1 MKTFTEREKGDF
13 YMELYLLMI
22 TLLSIV
28 IVILGVAWW
37 KWHAFI
43 SLTVASLFLAI
54 MSGLSMDKIVTAYET
69 GVGSVL
75 GHLVGILALGTILG
89 KLMSDSGAGKQVA
102 EFFIKIFGEKN
113 LPWAMLISGFIIGI
127 PVFFDVGIV
136 ILLPLV
142 ISIYKTTKQNILLIA
157 LPVIA
162 GLSIVHGLVPPH
174 PGAMTA
180 IGIYD
185 ANMGKV
191 LIYSLI
197 IAVPAAILAGPLFA
211 KWVIKR
217 VIPEGEPAL
226 ISVKTATEKLPSTG
240 ISFFIILLP
249 VILMVL
255 SVVAPY
261 MPLPSGLMKFLIFI
275 GNPVIALL
283 ISCFTAFYF
292 LGIRQGMDKNF
303 IKDLTD
309 ECLLP
314 VASIVLIIGAGGGF
328 KQILIESG
336 VGTSIAQ
343 MSEHV
348 SLSPIVLAF
357 MVAGLIRIAT
367 GSATVALTTA
377 AGIVSPIIEHMSG
390 VNLELLVIATGAGS
404 LMFSHVNDAGFWLVK
419 EYLGLTVKE
428 TFKTWTVLETM
439 LSFIA
444 FGTVLLFDLF
454 V

>member
-1 MKTFTEREKGDF
+1 
-13 YMELYLLMI
+13 MEYYLLMI

-102 EFFIKIFGEKN
+102 EFFIRIFGEKN
-113 LPWAMLISGFIIGI
+113 LPWAMLLSGFIIGI

-180 IGIYD
+180 IGIYE

-191 LIYSLI
+191 LIYSLF

-217 VIPEGEPAL
+217 VKPEGEPAL
-226 ISVKTATEKLPSTG
+226 ISVKTTSEKLPSTG

-261 MPLPSGLMKFLIFI
+261 MPIPSGLMKFLIFI

-303 IKDLTD
+303 IKNLTD

-428 TFKTWTVLETM
+428 TFKTWTVLETL

>member
-1 MKTFTEREKGDF
+1 MD
-13 YMELYLLMI
+13 MYLLLV
-22 TLLSIV
+22 TCLAIV
-28 IVILGVAWW
+28 IVVLGVSWW

-54 MSGLSMDKIVTAYET
+54 MSGLSMDKIVGAYET

-89 KLMSDSGAGKQVA
+89 KMMSDSGAGMQVA
-102 EFFIKIFGEKN
+102 EFFIRFFGIKK
-113 LPWAMLISGFIIGI
+113 LPWAMLFAGFIIGI
-127 PVFFDVGIV
+127 PVFFEVGIV

-142 ISIYKTTKQNILLIA
+142 ISINKTTRQNILLIA

-180 IGIYD
+180 IGIYNAD
-185 ANMGKV
+185 LGRV
-191 LIYSLI
+191 LLYSLV
-197 IAVPAAILAGPLFA
+197 IALPAAIVAGPVFS
-211 KWVIKR
+211 KWVHKR
-217 VIPEGEPAL
+217 VIPEGEPEL
-226 ISVKTATEKLPSTG
+226 IRVSTSSEKLPNTG

-249 VILMVL
+249 VLLMVL
-255 SVVAPY
+255 SVIAPY
-261 MPLPSGLMKFLIFI
+261 IPLSSFLTKFFVFI
-275 GNPVIALL
+275 GSPVIALL
-283 ISCFTAFYF
+283 ISCFAAFYL
-292 LGIRQGMDKNF
+292 LGMRQGMKKDM
-303 IKDLTD
+303 IKRLV
-309 ECLLP
+309 EESLLP
-314 VASIVLIIGAGGGF
+314 VGSIILIIGAGGGF
-328 KQILIESG
+328 KQILIDSG

-343 MSEHV
+343 MSEQL

-377 AGIVSPIIEHMSG
+377 AGIVSPIIVHMSG

-428 TFKTWTVLETM
+428 TFKTWTVLETL

-444 FGTVLLFDLF
+444 FGGVLLFDVF
-454 V
+454 I

>member
-1 MKTFTEREKGDF
+1 MN
-13 YMELYLLMI
+13 MYLLMV
-22 TLLSIV
+22 TLLAIV

-54 MSGLSMDKIVTAYET
+54 MAGLSMDKIVGAYET
-69 GVGSVL
+69 GVGNVL

-89 KLMSDSGAGKQVA
+89 KMMSDSGAGTQVA
-102 EFFIKIFGEKN
+102 NFFIRVFGEKR
-113 LPWAMLISGFIIGI
+113 LPWAMLLSGFIIGI

-136 ILLPLV
+136 MLLPLV
-142 ISIYKTTKQNILLIA
+142 ISIHKSTKQNILLIG

-180 IGIYD
+180 IGIYKAD
-185 ANMGKV
+185 IGKV

-197 IAVPAAILAGPLFA
+197 IAIPAAIIAGPLFA
-211 KWVIKR
+211 KWVHKR
-217 VIPEGEPAL
+217 VVPENEPELLSA
-226 ISVKTATEKLPSTG
+226 STEPEKLPGAG

-249 VILMVL
+249 VLLMVL

-261 MPLPSGLMKFLIFI
+261 LSLPVGFMKFLVFI
-275 GNPVIALL
+275 GNSVIALL
-283 ISCFTAFYF
+283 ISCFAAFYF
-292 LGIRQGMDKNF
+292 LGIRQGMNKNY
-303 IKDLTD
+303 ISKLSH

-314 VASIVLIIGAGGGF
+314 VGSIILIIGAGGGF
-328 KQILIESG
+328 KQILIASG

-343 MSEHV
+343 MAENI

-357 MVAGLIRIAT
+357 MVAGLIRVAT

-377 AGIVSPIIEHMSG
+377 AGIVSPIVEHMSG

-404 LMFSHVNDAGFWLVK
+404 LMLSHVNDAGFWMVK

-428 TFKTWTVLETM
+428 TFKTWTVLETL

-444 FGTVLLFDLF
+444 FGTVLIVDMF

>member
-1 MKTFTEREKGDF
+1 
-13 YMELYLLMI
+13 MELYLLMV
-22 TLLSIV
+22 TFLSIV

-54 MSGLSMDKIVTAYET
+54 MSGLSMDKIIGAYET

-89 KLMSDSGAGKQVA
+89 KLMSDSGAGMQVSD
-102 EFFIKIFGEKN
+102 FFIRFFGVKR
-113 LPWAMLISGFIIGI
+113 LPWAMLFSGFIIGI
-127 PVFFDVGIV
+127 PVFFEVGIV

-180 IGIYD
+180 IGIYQAD
-185 ANMGKV
+185 MGKV
-191 LIYSLI
+191 LIYSLV
-197 IAVPAAILAGPLFA
+197 IALPAAIIAGPLFA
-211 KWVIKR
+211 KWVHKR
-217 VIPEGEPAL
+217 VIPEGEPEL
-226 ISVKTATEKLPSTG
+226 IRINTASKKLPGTG

-249 VILMVL
+249 VILMIL

-261 MPLPSGLMKFLIFI
+261 IALPDGFVKFCLFI
-275 GNPVIALL
+275 GSPVMALL
-283 ISCFTAFYF
+283 IACFAAYYF
-292 LGIRQGMDKNF
+292 LGFRQGFDKNLL
-303 IKDLTD
+303 KKLTD

-314 VASIVLIIGAGGGF
+314 VGSIILIIGAGGGF
-328 KQILIESG
+328 KQILIDSG

-343 MSEHV
+343 MSEQA

-404 LMFSHVNDAGFWLVK
+404 LMFSHVNDAGFWMVK

-428 TFKTWTVLETM
+428 TFKTWTVLETL

-444 FGTVLLFDLF
+444 FGTVLLFDMF

>member
-1 MKTFTEREKGDF
+1 MT
-13 YMELYLLMI
+13 MYLLLI
-22 TLLSIV
+22 TLLAIV

-69 GVGSVL
+69 GVGAVL

-89 KLMSDSGAGKQVA
+89 KMMSESGAGNQVA
-102 EFFIKIFGEKN
+102 NFFIRVFGEKR
-113 LPWAMLISGFIIGI
+113 LPWAMLLSGFIIGI

-136 ILLPLV
+136 MLLPLV
-142 ISIYKTTKQNILLIA
+142 ITIYKSTKKSILLIG

-180 IGIYD
+180 IGIYNAD
-185 ANMGKV
+185 IGKV

-197 IAVPAAILAGPLFA
+197 IGLPAAIIAGPLFA
-211 KWVIKR
+211 KWVSKR
-217 VIPEGEPAL
+217 VVPEGEPELLSENVAPD
-226 ISVKTATEKLPSTG
+226 KLPSTG
-240 ISFFIILLP
+240 ISFFVILLP
-249 VILMVL
+249 VVLMVMA
-255 SVVAPY
+255 VIAPF
-261 MPLPSGLMKFLIFI
+261 LPIPAGLMKFVTFI
-275 GNPVIALL
+275 GNSVIALL
-283 ISCFTAFYF
+283 ISCFAAFFF
-292 LGIRQGMDKNF
+292 LGYRQGMNKKVIN
-303 IKDLTD
+303 KLAH

-314 VASIVLIIGAGGGF
+314 VASIILIIGAGGGF

-336 VGTSIAQ
+336 VGTSIAEMAQ
-343 MSEHV
+343 HL
-348 SLSPIVLAF
+348 SLSPLVLAF
-357 MVAGLIRIAT
+357 LVAGLIRIAT

-404 LMFSHVNDAGFWLVK
+404 LMFSHVNDAGFWMVK
-419 EYLGLTVKE
+419 EYLGLSVKE

-444 FGTVLLFDLF
+444 FGTVLLVDIFF
-454 V
+454 

>member
-1 MKTFTEREKGDF
+1 MD
-13 YMELYLLMI
+13 MYLLLV
-22 TLLSIV
+22 TCLAIV
-28 IVILGVAWW
+28 IVVLGVSWW

-54 MSGLSMDKIVTAYET
+54 MSGLSMDKIVGAYET

-89 KLMSDSGAGKQVA
+89 KMMSDSGAGMQVA
-102 EFFIKIFGEKN
+102 EFFIRFFGIKK
-113 LPWAMLISGFIIGI
+113 LPWAMLFAGFIIGI
-127 PVFFDVGIV
+127 PVFFEVGIV

-142 ISIYKTTKQNILLIA
+142 ISIHKTTRQNILLIA

-180 IGIYD
+180 IGIYNAD
-185 ANMGKV
+185 LGRV
-191 LIYSLI
+191 LLYSLV
-197 IAVPAAILAGPLFA
+197 IALPAAIVAGPVFA
-211 KWVIKR
+211 KWVHKR
-217 VIPEGEPAL
+217 VIPEGEPEL
-226 ISVKTATEKLPSTG
+226 IRVSTSSEKLPNTG

-249 VILMVL
+249 VLLMVL
-255 SVVAPY
+255 SVIAPY
-261 MPLPSGLMKFLIFI
+261 IPLSSFLTKFFVFI
-275 GNPVIALL
+275 GSPVIALL
-283 ISCFTAFYF
+283 ISCFAAFYL
-292 LGIRQGMDKNF
+292 LGMRQGMKKDV
-303 IKDLTD
+303 IKKLV
-309 ECLLP
+309 EESLLP
-314 VASIVLIIGAGGGF
+314 VGSIILIIGAGGGF
-328 KQILIESG
+328 KQILIDSG

-343 MSEHV
+343 MSEQL

-377 AGIVSPIIEHMSG
+377 AGIVSPIIVHMSG

-428 TFKTWTVLETM
+428 TFKTWTVLETL

-444 FGTVLLFDLF
+444 FGGVLLFDVF
-454 V
+454 I

>member
-1 MKTFTEREKGDF
+1 
-13 YMELYLLMI
+13 MEYYLLMI

-102 EFFIKIFGEKN
+102 EFFIRIFGEKN
-113 LPWAMLISGFIIGI
+113 LPWAMLLSGFIIGI

-180 IGIYD
+180 IGIYG

-197 IAVPAAILAGPLFA
+197 IAVPAATLAGPLFA

-217 VIPEGEPAL
+217 VKPEGEPAL
-226 ISVKTATEKLPSTG
+226 ISVKTTSEKLPSTG

-261 MPLPSGLMKFLIFI
+261 MPIPSGLMKFLIFI

-303 IKDLTD
+303 IKNLTD

-428 TFKTWTVLETM
+428 TFKTWTVLETL

-444 FGTVLLFDLF
+444 FGSVLLFDLF

>member
-1 MKTFTEREKGDF
+1 MD
-13 YMELYLLMI
+13 MYLLLV
-22 TLLSIV
+22 TCLAIV
-28 IVILGVAWW
+28 IVVLGVSWW

-54 MSGLSMDKIVTAYET
+54 MSGLSMDKIVGAYET

-89 KLMSDSGAGKQVA
+89 KMMSDSGAGMQVA
-102 EFFIKIFGEKN
+102 EFFIRFFGIKK
-113 LPWAMLISGFIIGI
+113 LPWAMLFAGFIIGI
-127 PVFFDVGIV
+127 PVFFEVGIV

-142 ISIYKTTKQNILLIA
+142 ISIHKTTRQNILLIA

-180 IGIYD
+180 IGIYNAD
-185 ANMGKV
+185 LGRV
-191 LIYSLI
+191 LLYSLV
-197 IAVPAAILAGPLFA
+197 IALPAAIVAGPVFA
-211 KWVIKR
+211 KWVHKR
-217 VIPEGEPAL
+217 VIPEGEPEL
-226 ISVKTATEKLPSTG
+226 IRVSTSSEKLPNTD

-249 VILMVL
+249 VLLMVL
-255 SVVAPY
+255 SVMAPY
-261 MPLPSGLMKFLIFI
+261 IPLSSFLTKFFGFI
-275 GNPVIALL
+275 GSPVIALL
-283 ISCFTAFYF
+283 ISCFAAFYL
-292 LGIRQGMDKNF
+292 LGMRQGMKKGV
-303 IKDLTD
+303 IKKLV
-309 ECLLP
+309 EESLLP
-314 VASIVLIIGAGGGF
+314 VGSIILIIGAGGGF
-328 KQILIESG
+328 KQILIDSG

-343 MSEHV
+343 MSEQL

-377 AGIVSPIIEHMSG
+377 AGIVSPIIVHMSG

-428 TFKTWTVLETM
+428 TFKTWTVLETL

-444 FGTVLLFDLF
+444 FGGVLLFDVF
-454 V
+454 I

>member
-1 MKTFTEREKGDF
+1 MT
-13 YMELYLLMI
+13 MYLLLI
-22 TLLSIV
+22 TVLAIV

-69 GVGSVL
+69 GVGAVL

-89 KLMSDSGAGKQVA
+89 KMMSESGAGNQVA
-102 EFFIKIFGEKN
+102 NFFIRVFGEKR
-113 LPWAMLISGFIIGI
+113 LPWAMLLSGFIIGI

-136 ILLPLV
+136 MLLPLV
-142 ISIYKTTKQNILLIA
+142 ITIYKSTKKSILLIG

-180 IGIYD
+180 IGIYNAD
-185 ANMGKV
+185 IGKV

-197 IAVPAAILAGPLFA
+197 IGLPAAIIAGPLFA
-211 KWVIKR
+211 KWVSKR
-217 VIPEGEPAL
+217 VVPEGEPELLSENVAPD
-226 ISVKTATEKLPSTG
+226 KLPSTG
-240 ISFFIILLP
+240 ISFFVILLP
-249 VILMVL
+249 VVLMVMG
-255 SVVAPY
+255 VIAPF
-261 MPLPSGLMKFLIFI
+261 LPIPAGLMKFLTFI
-275 GNPVIALL
+275 GNSVIALL
-283 ISCFTAFYF
+283 ISCFAAFFF
-292 LGIRQGMDKNF
+292 LGYRQGMNKKVIN
-303 IKDLTD
+303 KLAH

-314 VASIVLIIGAGGGF
+314 VASIILIIGAGGGF

-336 VGTSIAQ
+336 VGTSIAEMAQ
-343 MSEHV
+343 HL
-348 SLSPIVLAF
+348 SLSPLVLAF
-357 MVAGLIRIAT
+357 LVAGLIRIAT

-404 LMFSHVNDAGFWLVK
+404 LMFSHVNDAGFWMVK
-419 EYLGLTVKE
+419 EYLGLSVKE

-444 FGTVLLFDLF
+444 FGTVLLVDIFF
-454 V
+454 

>member
-1 MKTFTEREKGDF
+1 MD
-13 YMELYLLMI
+13 MYLLLV
-22 TLLSIV
+22 TCLAIV
-28 IVILGVAWW
+28 IVVLGVSWW

-54 MSGLSMDKIVTAYET
+54 MSGLSMDKIVGAYET

-89 KLMSDSGAGKQVA
+89 KMMSDSGAGMQVA
-102 EFFIKIFGEKN
+102 EFFIRFFGIKK
-113 LPWAMLISGFIIGI
+113 LPWAMLFAGFIIGI
-127 PVFFDVGIV
+127 PVFFEVGIV

-142 ISIYKTTKQNILLIA
+142 ISIHKTTRQNILLIA

-180 IGIYD
+180 IGIYNAD
-185 ANMGKV
+185 LGRV
-191 LIYSLI
+191 LLYSLV
-197 IAVPAAILAGPLFA
+197 IALPAAIVAGPVFA
-211 KWVIKR
+211 KWVHKR
-217 VIPEGEPAL
+217 VISEGEPEL
-226 ISVKTATEKLPSTG
+226 IRVSTSSEKLPNTG

-249 VILMVL
+249 VLLMVL
-255 SVVAPY
+255 SVIAPY
-261 MPLPSGLMKFLIFI
+261 IPLSSFLTKFFVFI
-275 GNPVIALL
+275 GSPVIALL
-283 ISCFTAFYF
+283 ISCFAAFYL
-292 LGIRQGMDKNF
+292 LGMRQGMKKDM
-303 IKDLTD
+303 IKRLV
-309 ECLLP
+309 EESLLP
-314 VASIVLIIGAGGGF
+314 VGSIILIIGAGGGF
-328 KQILIESG
+328 KQILIDSG

-343 MSEHV
+343 MSEQL

-377 AGIVSPIIEHMSG
+377 AGIVSPIIVHMSG

-428 TFKTWTVLETM
+428 TFKTWTVLETL

-444 FGTVLLFDLF
+444 FGGVLLFDVF
-454 V
+454 I

>member
-1 MKTFTEREKGDF
+1 MDI
-13 YMELYLLMI
+13 YLLI
-22 TLLSIV
+22 VTLLAIT
-28 IVILGVAWW
+28 IVILGVSWW

-54 MSGLSMDKIVTAYET
+54 MSGLNLTKIVTAYET

-89 KLMSDSGAGKQVA
+89 KMMSDSGAGMQVA
-102 EFFIKIFGEKN
+102 DFFIRFFGVKE
-113 LPWAMLISGFIIGI
+113 LPWAMLFAGFVIGI
-127 PVFFDVGIV
+127 PVFFEVGIV

-142 ISIYKTTKQNILLIA
+142 ISIRKTTKQNILLIA

-180 IGIYD
+180 IGIYN
-185 ANMGKV
+185 ANLGKV
-191 LIYSLI
+191 LLYSLL
-197 IAVPAAILAGPLFA
+197 IALPAAIIAGPIFA
-211 KWVIKR
+211 KWVHKR
-217 VIPEGEPAL
+217 VIPENEPEL
-226 ISVKTATEKLPSTG
+226 VRVTTVSKDLPSRKV
-240 ISFFIILLP
+240 SFFIILLP
-249 VILMVL
+249 VVLMIL

-261 MPLPSGLMKFLIFI
+261 ISLPKKITEFLVFI
-275 GNPVIALL
+275 GSPVIALL
-283 ISCFTAFYF
+283 ISCFAAFYL
-292 LGIRQGMDKNF
+292 LGIRQGINKKM
-303 IKDLTD
+303 IKKLTD
-309 ECLLP
+309 ESLLP
-314 VASIVLIIGAGGGF
+314 VGSIILIIGAGGGF

-336 VGTSIAQ
+336 VGTAIAQ
-343 MSEHV
+343 MAEHI

-377 AGIVSPIIEHMSG
+377 AGIVSPVIQHMSG

-428 TFKTWTVLETM
+428 TFKTWTVLETL

-444 FGTVLLFDLF
+444 FGFALLLNMFI
-454 V
+454 